1 MDVLSDNSEI
11 QFLLITC
18 GREYSA
24 NRRDAQRKALAFIS
38 VPQIIAKFLHY
49 QHDFQLKLHV
59 YTLSSGHFLLLSL
72 NQEATHV
79 FL

>member
-1 MDVLSDNSEI
+1 MDVLSDSSEI

-24 NRRDAQRKALAFIS
+24 NHRDAQRKPSAFIP
-38 VPQIIAKFLHY
+38 VAQIIAKFLY
-49 QHDFQLKLHV
+49 SQHDLKLKLHV

-72 NQEATHV
+72 NQEAIHV